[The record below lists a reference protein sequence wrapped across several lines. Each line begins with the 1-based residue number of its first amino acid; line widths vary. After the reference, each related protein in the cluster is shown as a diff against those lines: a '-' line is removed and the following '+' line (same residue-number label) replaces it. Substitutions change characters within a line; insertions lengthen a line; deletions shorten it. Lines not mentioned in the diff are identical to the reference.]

1 MLAWTGRSA
10 GRPGALKSSGE
21 VRSIFVSLVDGE
33 DGRLLGKKERRE
45 VLGYSTKMYKRYLV
59 CWSCWREESVLLQ
72 QNGFVQMNHTNDAT
86 GLFCIARSWAS
97 KWYGVEASPSLIHK
111 CQTGPD
117 SLGKIHTPIL
127 DGLVQMCS
135 LGKDAWTMRRHLKDA
150 FEEKLKYHD
159 SCCWSEKKKHPSIS
173 RMCHLSSVPLCGCH
187 EQVGKP
193 VWFPC
198 LYICHLNLFLG
209 PIEQIMARHVD
220 VRTTMPCSNPCYN
233 AGHENFRLKGPWT
246 FCKRPLLAVLR
257 AEALKFHTKSIS
269 KQPDNCPENT
279 WCSLWKVLRGWCHSI
294 CSSFAATKTGG
305 SASKIIKLLEG

>member
-1 MLAWTGRSA
+1 M
-10 GRPGALKSSGE
+10 
-21 VRSIFVSLVDGE
+21 
-33 DGRLLGKKERRE
+33 GKKERRE
-45 VLGYSTKMYKRYLV
+45 LLGYSTKGILFVDRVALKGRV
-59 CWSCWREESVLLQ
+59 CSLKK
-72 QNGFVQMNHTNDAT
+72 GFVQMNHTNDFRPVLHRT
-86 GLFCIARSWAS
+86 ILSFQMVWCWGLAISDSQMPDWTRLTRKDSHADPGRICTSVQPGQGCLNNA
-97 KWYGVEASPSLIHK
+97 PSLER
-111 CQTGPD
+111 C
-117 SLGKIHTPIL
+117 
-127 DGLVQMCS
+127 VQREVEISWLM
-135 LGKDAWTMRRHLKDA
+135 LLIRKKT
-150 FEEKLKYHD
+150 
-159 SCCWSEKKKHPSIS
+159 KKHPSIS

-269 KQPDNCPENT
+269 KQPYNCPENT

-294 CSSFAATKTGG
+294 CSLFAATKTGG